1 MTFLEADALEHPRT
15 VMNEAIWRDQCPLIA
30 LHSAKQMGY
39 PFSRDN
45 MKRNPEKIP
54 NLPDLFYLQRHKIV
68 YRGEKRISKML
79 ICSLDKFTLSG
90 IIYLTRVSISQG
102 IRFEM

>member
-1 MTFLEADALEHPRT
+1 MFHCMGGQSRARVTFLEADALEHPRT

-39 PFSRDN
+39 PFSGDN

-54 NLPDLFYLQRHKIV
+54 NLPDLFYLQRHEIV
-68 YRGEKRISKML
+68 Y
-79 ICSLDKFTLSG
+79 
-90 IIYLTRVSISQG
+90 QG
-102 IRFEM
+102 GKKNL